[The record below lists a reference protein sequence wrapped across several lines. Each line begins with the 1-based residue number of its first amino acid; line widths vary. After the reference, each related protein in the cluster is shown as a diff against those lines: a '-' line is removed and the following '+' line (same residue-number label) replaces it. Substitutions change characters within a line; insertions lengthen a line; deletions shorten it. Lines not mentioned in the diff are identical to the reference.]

1 MKSLII
7 PFLLMLITL
16 TGCKNEKTKIADLP
30 TKMQQVMAIHDEVM
44 PKMGTIGKLVEELNS
59 KIDTTEQGQKYQK
72 ALSDLQD
79 AHSAMMDW
87 MKGFGNRFDSE
98 EILKGKPLSD
108 QKKEWLK
115 EEEEKVKVMRD
126 KVYESIANAEK
137 LLQQK

>member
-16 TGCKNEKTKIADLP
+16 TGCKNEKTKIADSP

-87 MKGFGNRFDSE
+87 MKGFGNRFDSK

>member
-16 TGCKNEKTKIADLP
+16 TGCKNEKTKIADSP